1 VHAESTTVRENEK
14 FLETHGLPRARS
26 FEAVLPTIRA
36 EMVITLGPVPTDDLH
51 MSSGPFDPSRFDEVI
66 ALARAG
72 DPDAVEELFR
82 ELQPRLLRFLR
93 SQESRAADDL
103 AAEVWLAV
111 AGGIGRFEGDWSD
124 FRAWIFSIARR
135 RLADHRRTALRRRTD
150 TVDVGAFQNHIAD
163 DRTENEALDK
173 ISGGRAAAMITALLS
188 ADQAEVLLLRVL
200 ADLDVD
206 QVAHIVQRSPNW
218 VRVTQHRAM
227 TNLTKRLGPKIV
239 VMR

>member
-1 VHAESTTVRENEK
+1 MPSV
-14 FLETHGLPRARS
+14 
-26 FEAVLPTIRA
+26 
-36 EMVITLGPVPTDDLH
+36 
-51 MSSGPFDPSRFDEVI
+51 PFDPSRFDEVI
-66 ALARAG
+66 ARANAG
-72 DPDAVEELFR
+72 DAHAVEELFC

-124 FRAWIFSIARR
+124 FRAWIFAIARR
-135 RLADHRRTALRRRTD
+135 RLADHRRTAVRRRTD
-150 TVDVGAFQNHIAD
+150 IVDMEVFENHFAD
-163 DRTENEALDK
+163 DRTEHEALDK
-173 ISGGRAAAMITALLS
+173 ISGQQAAAMITASLS
-188 ADQAEVLLLRVL
+188 GDQAEVLLLRVL

-206 QVAHIVQRSPNW
+206 QVASIVQRSPNW

-227 TNLTKRLGPKIV
+227 RNLAKRLGPKIV

>member
-1 VHAESTTVRENEK
+1 VHAESTTIRENEK
-14 FLETHGLPRARS
+14 FLETPGLRPSARS
-26 FEAVLPTIRA
+26 NHCLPTNRA
-36 EMVITLGPVPTDDLH
+36 ELVITLGPVPSDDLH

-66 ALARAG
+66 ARAGAG

-103 AAEVWLAV
+103 AADVWLAV
-111 AGGIGRFEGDWSD
+111 AGGIGRFEGDWPD
-124 FRAWIFSIARR
+124 FRAWIFAIARR
-135 RLADHRRTALRRRTD
+135 RLADHRRTAMRRRTD
-150 TVDVGAFQNHIAD
+150 TVDVGAFQNHVAN

-206 QVAHIVQRSPNW
+206 QVAYIVQRTPNW

-227 TNLTKRLGPKIV
+227 RNLAKRLGPKIV

>member
-1 VHAESTTVRENEK
+1 MPSV
-14 FLETHGLPRARS
+14 
-26 FEAVLPTIRA
+26 
-36 EMVITLGPVPTDDLH
+36 
-51 MSSGPFDPSRFDEVI
+51 PFDPSRFDEVI
-66 ALARAG
+66 ARANAG
-72 DPDAVEELFR
+72 DAHAVEELFC

-124 FRAWIFSIARR
+124 FRAWIFAIARR
-135 RLADHRRTALRRRTD
+135 RLADHRRTAVRRRTD
-150 TVDVGAFQNHIAD
+150 IVDMEVFENHFAD
-163 DRTENEALDK
+163 DRTEHEALDK
-173 ISGGRAAAMITALLS
+173 ISGQQAAAMITASLS
-188 ADQAEVLLLRVL
+188 GDQAEVLLLRVL

-206 QVAHIVQRSPNW
+206 QVATIVQRSPNW

-227 TNLTKRLGPKIV
+227 RNLAKRLGPKIV

>member
-1 VHAESTTVRENEK
+1 
-14 FLETHGLPRARS
+14 
-26 FEAVLPTIRA
+26 
-36 EMVITLGPVPTDDLH
+36 MVITLGPVPSDDLH
-51 MSSGPFDPSRFDEVI
+51 MPSGPFDPSRFDEVI
-66 ALARAG
+66 ARAGAG

-111 AGGIGRFEGDWSD
+111 AGGIGRFEGDWAD
-124 FRAWIFSIARR
+124 FRAWIFAIARK

-206 QVAHIVQRSPNW
+206 QVANIVQRSPNW